1 MNKYYLMRLLSKLTI
16 TLFYLI
22 VFPMAMTA
30 ADTNSDSL
38 SAKTLKEECDRY
50 RKEIATVDSASV
62 QSYIA
67 KVNKERAANQVVQQ
81 KLRTNKQR
89 NILILF
95 VVFGGLVVIGLL
107 LTGLFLLRRY
117 NRRLVDS
124 QNHLEHAR
132 QMVENSVRLKNLF
145 LSNMSHEI
153 RTPLNALAGFST
165 ILADNSLD
173 KATRKQFEEVIGQ
186 NSNLLLKLI
195 DDVVGFSLGQNNE
208 MQFSIGNHD
217 AVDICRNV
225 VETVNKVKHTAATM
239 SFSTTLSSLPLVTD
253 EARLQ
258 QLLINLLVNASKFT
272 EKGSITLSLSSDGNM
287 ACFAVTDTGCGIAP
301 EKREAVFNRFEKAN
315 ESDNGTGLGL
325 SICRFIIERLGGKI
339 WVDPDYHDGARF
351 CFTHPL
357 ERKEKKT

>member
-1 MNKYYLMRLLSKLTI
+1 MNKYYLMRLLSKLII

-124 QNHLEHAR
+124 QNRLEHAR

-217 AVDICRNV
+217 VLAAACYRRGPSSAVA
-225 VETVNKVKHTAATM
+225 HQ
-239 SFSTTLSSLPLVTD
+239 SFSKC
-253 EARLQ
+253 Q
-258 QLLINLLVNASKFT
+258 QVY
-272 EKGSITLSLSSDGNM
+272 
-287 ACFAVTDTGCGIAP
+287 
-301 EKREAVFNRFEKAN
+301 R
-315 ESDNGTGLGL
+315 
-325 SICRFIIERLGGKI
+325 ERL
-339 WVDPDYHDGARF
+339 H
-351 CFTHPL
+351 HPESL
-357 ERKEKKT
+357 L

>member
-1 MNKYYLMRLLSKLTI
+1 MRLLSKLII

-124 QNHLEHAR
+124 QNRLEHAR

-145 LSNMSHEI
+145 LS
-153 RTPLNALAGFST
+153 
-165 ILADNSLD
+165 ILTKLVA
-173 KATRKQFEEVIGQ
+173 KQPRI
-186 NSNLLLKLI
+186 
-195 DDVVGFSLGQNNE
+195 
-208 MQFSIGNHD
+208 FSI
-217 AVDICRNV
+217 
-225 VETVNKVKHTAATM
+225 
-239 SFSTTLSSLPLVTD
+239 
-253 EARLQ
+253 
-258 QLLINLLVNASKFT
+258 
-272 EKGSITLSLSSDGNM
+272 
-287 ACFAVTDTGCGIAP
+287 
-301 EKREAVFNRFEKAN
+301 RE
-315 ESDNGTGLGL
+315 
-325 SICRFIIERLGGKI
+325 
-339 WVDPDYHDGARF
+339 
-351 CFTHPL
+351 
-357 ERKEKKT
+357 